1 MKILHPLLS
10 ASVTLL
16 HCLFA
21 FTCSVKSRSDTCHC
35 SRTRAMPISYSKAL
49 LILGTAAL
57 APHCGRPRRV
67 YSPLTTRHRTVCEL
81 NMWQLSFKQS
91 FLEEAFGSVPALVVG
106 TRAMCGDT
114 AGLSYANS
122 CIPFYPKK
130 DFYTNCEQ
138 SFTWAD
144 SFILPCVEVRLRWW
158 KKIMEI
164 ITPFMKNPVQLLRWL
179 VELGFFHLCRR
190 AGPERT
196 YVVKPPPSM
205 LPTRLL
211 VSARQGQANWQR
223 EFQYQSVS

>member
-21 FTCSVKSRSDTCHC
+21 FTCYVKSRSDTCHC

-122 CIPFYPKK
+122 CIGFALIILPFYCKE
-130 DFYTNCEQ
+130 DFCTNCEQ
-138 SFTWAD
+138 SLTWAD
-144 SFILPCVEVRLRWW
+144 CFMRWSRTKMVE
-158 KKIMEI
+158 ENHAI
-164 ITPFMKNPVQLLRWL
+164 ITPFMKNPVQLLHWR
-179 VELGFFHLCRR
+179 VELGVL
-190 AGPERT
+190 
-196 YVVKPPPSM
+196 PPMSKSWA
-205 LPTRLL
+205 
-211 VSARQGQANWQR
+211 SAYPRG
-223 EFQYQSVS
+223 EISS